1 MDGQSRLAGEPV
13 VWRVA
18 AVLAVL
24 AINVAVLW
32 VVVFRDTASPP
43 TEPTNLPTGARMV
56 DQPPSGSAGSF
67 PERVPPE
74 ADVMVTVTPS
84 TSRTL
89 TVVERV
95 RAAPRV
101 RRLLLSPPSASTR
114 EPAPRVLDLAILA
127 DGETVAVPGPAGGR
141 WLVAL
146 PRRTA
151 SVVLSYRLEGA
162 VERRPSAPDQRA
174 MLHLSPLASPA
185 AADASVVLEIQGVTV
200 RNLVCPDRPLPDQLC
215 GRSDGDRWRTSP
227 LPVGEATVIAQVD
240 LPTVDLPT

>member
-1 MDGQSRLAGEPV
+1 MDGQSRLVGEPV

-18 AVLAVL
+18 AVVTVL

-32 VVVFRDTASPP
+32 VVLDRDTASAP
-43 TEPTNLPTGARMV
+43 TEPGTLSSDR
-56 DQPPSGSAGSF
+56 AGS
-67 PERVPPE
+67 PLARPSRE
-74 ADVMVTVTPS
+74 ADVIVTVTPS

-95 RAAPRV
+95 RASPPV

-114 EPAPRVLDLAILA
+114 EPAPRVLDLVILA

-185 AADASVVLEIQGVTV
+185 AADASVVLEIEGVTV

-215 GRSDGDRWRTSP
+215 GRADGDRWRTSP

-240 LPTVDLPT
+240 LPTAGLPT